1 MSRVDA
7 RDKGEPQQFWAEFAA
22 DPRSPTN
29 AALRA
34 SDRDRDVVHRRLA
47 EAYADGRLD
56 REELDERTSRVQAA
70 RTLGELPGVV
80 ADLVAPDPPRLP
92 ARSGPEELRVR
103 AEQRYA
109 SDRREAFLGMLVPSL
124 VCVVIWVVAG
134 LGFPW
139 PLFVVLGTGIHLLQ
153 TLVRRDDLIEAHVR
167 KLEKRERRALERP
180 SGPRAA
186 RTDRDDRDEDSE

>member
-1 MSRVDA
+1 MDA

-47 EAYADGRLD
+47 DAYADGRLD

-70 RTLGELPGVV
+70 RTLGELPELV
-80 ADLVAPDPPRLP
+80 ADLVAPDPPRVP
-92 ARSGPEELRVR
+92 ALSGPEELRVR
-103 AEQRYA
+103 AERRYA

-124 VCVVIWVVAG
+124 VCVVIWVVFG

-139 PLFVVLGTGIHLLQ
+139 PLFVVLGTGVNLLQ
-153 TLVRRDDLIEAHVR
+153 TLVRRDDIIEGHVR
-167 KLEKRERRALERP
+167 KLEKRERLALERP
-180 SGPRAA
+180 GDPRAA
-186 RTDRDDRDEDSE
+186 HGEHDEDTA

>member
-1 MSRVDA
+1 VDA

-56 REELDERTSRVQAA
+56 GEELDERTSRAQAA
-70 RTLGELPGVV
+70 RTLGELPDLV
-80 ADLVAPDPPRLP
+80 ADLVAPDPPRVP
-92 ARSGPEELRVR
+92 ALSGPEELRVR
-103 AEQRYA
+103 AERRYA

-124 VCVVIWVVAG
+124 VCVVIWVVFG

-139 PLFVVLGTGIHLLQ
+139 PLFVVLGTGVNLLQ
-153 TLVRRDDLIEAHVR
+153 TLVRRDDIIEGHVR

-180 SGPRAA
+180 ADPLADHGRH
-186 RTDRDDRDEDSE
+186 DEDTA